1 MTSTRSLIGQELG
14 GVEEHFRSLFDGSH
28 NVKLTG
34 ATTNRDPESYSREA

>member
-34 ATTNRDPESYSREA
+34 AKRDPEP